1 MGENEDDRSDRRVC
15 LICGDRAT
23 GLHYGI
29 TSCEGCKGFF
39 KRSIFNKRVYKCIRD
54 KKCTMSRKQRN
65 RCQYCRLVK
74 CLQMGMNRK
83 AIRED
88 GMPGG
93 RNKTTGPVYISE
105 EAIRRIMAGEEFDD
119 EENTSGN
126 SSGECDPSSPNNGRI
141 DRNISPDSPRSS
153 GSSRS
158 LDSNVLKDS
167 CLISEVSTKWFELPY
182 AFVCAFCFRC
192 AMTPSK
198 LLALLCQLADELL
211 FQQIMWIKQLPFF
224 KEMLIRHYTCLLGAS
239 WHELVLLQAL
249 MSRDCQV
256 LGDLCGIIEKYHV
269 SKDTIHRCTDEAV
282 EVAKQLNYLFRKF
295 RQLGVTEEEYVCMKV
310 INFLSQDTKGFSNVA
325 HLEQLKKCYL
335 NVCQEYTASQYPGQP
350 TRFVDLMAC
359 LTMIHNISGKLLG
372 IPLHQLP
379 LLLKVI
385 LHSFKAVLTDNWPG
399 QMQE

>member
-167 CLISEVSTKWFELPY
+167 CLISEVSTVIPYLP
-182 AFVCAFCFRC
+182 ACFAYSSHSLSWTETYSFNVHSQSLLQQLLQAEKTKQLKFPVLIQNRC

-310 INFLSQDTKGFSNVA
+310 INFLSQEEIADLCVSLTKCFDFENGVVTQHSNA
-325 HLEQLKKCYL
+325 
-335 NVCQEYTASQYPGQP
+335 
-350 TRFVDLMAC
+350 
-359 LTMIHNISGKLLG
+359 
-372 IPLHQLP
+372 
-379 LLLKVI
+379 
-385 LHSFKAVLTDNWPG
+385 
-399 QMQE
+399 